1 MIWIAFA
8 LLTAFCESLKDVFS
22 KKGRASIDEYIIAW
36 SLRFFALPF
45 LLPILFFIKIPS
57 LGQRFWIALF
67 IGGGLNA
74 ICTILYMKAIKQS
87 ALSLT
92 VPLVAFT
99 PLFLLLTS
107 PFMIGEFPDLSG
119 LGGIFLI
126 VLGSYV
132 LNFSV
137 AQRGYFAP
145 FRALF
150 AESGPCLMLLV
161 AFLWSIS
168 ANCDK
173 IGIRNSSPLFW
184 SIAATTFMSLVL
196 APIMLYKSPRAIKQ
210 IPNILTTLVPIGFL
224 CALTVIFQM
233 LAVSLTL
240 VAHVIAIKRTSTLM
254 SVLWGFLIFKEQR
267 FKERLLGASIMIVG
281 VLLISAF

>member
-1 MIWIAFA
+1 MAWIALS
-8 LLTAFCESLKDVFS
+8 LLTALCESLKDVFS
-22 KKGRASIDEYIIAW
+22 KKGLANVDEYVIAW

-45 LLPILFFIKIPS
+45 LLTMLFFVKTPT
-57 LGQRFWIALF
+57 LTKDFWLALF
-67 IGGGLNA
+67 FGGGINA
-74 ICTILYMKAIKQS
+74 MCTILYMKAIKQT

-107 PFMIGEFPDLSG
+107 PIMVGEFPDLSG
-119 LGGIFLI
+119 IGGIVLI
-126 VLGSYV
+126 VIGSYV
-132 LNFSV
+132 LNFS
-137 AQRGYFAP
+137 AKTHGYLAP

-150 AESGPCLMLLV
+150 KESGARLMLLV
-161 AFLWSIS
+161 AFLWSIT

-184 SIAATTFMSLVL
+184 SIAATIFMSVVL
-196 APIMLYKSPRAIKQ
+196 IPIMLYKSPRAVKQ
-210 IPNILTTLVPIGFL
+210 IPAVFKKLLPIGFF

-240 VAHVIAIKRTSTLM
+240 VAHVIAIKRTSTVM
-254 SVLWGFLIFKEQR
+254 SVAWGHFIFKE
-267 FKERLLGASIMIVG
+267 EGLINRLLGASIMVVG
-281 VLLISAF
+281 VLLISLF

>member
-1 MIWIAFA
+1 MTWFVLS
-8 LLTAFCESLKDVFS
+8 LLTALCESLKDVFS
-22 KKGRASIDEYIIAW
+22 KRGLEDIDEYVIAW
-36 SLRFFALPF
+36 SLRFFAVLF
-45 LLPILFFIKIPS
+45 LLPILFFVKLPT
-57 LGQRFWIALF
+57 LTKDFWLALF
-67 IGGGLNA
+67 LGGGLNA
-74 ICTILYMKAIKQS
+74 ICTILYMKAIKQA

-119 LGGIFLI
+119 IGGILLI
-126 VLGSYV
+126 VIGSYV
-132 LNFSV
+132 LNFS
-137 AQRGYFAP
+137 AKPRGYLAP

-150 AESGPCLMLLV
+150 KESGPRLMLLV
-161 AFLWSIS
+161 AFLWSIT

-196 APIMLYKSPRAIKQ
+196 VPIMLYKSPRAIKQ
-210 IPNILTTLVPIGFL
+210 LPAVFKKLVPIGFF

-240 VAHVIAIKRTSTLM
+240 VAYVIAIKRTSTVM
-254 SVLWGFLIFKEQR
+254 SVLWGFLIFKEAG
-267 FKERLLGASIMIVG
+267 FKEHLQGAGIMVAG
-281 VLLISAF
+281 VLLISLF